1 MIFEILL
8 LLFSLTVMLLIV
20 YLYRKQWTRAP
31 PTDPVAA
38 PPPPDTTKK
47 CRFLYSDIDNEHTF
61 TVYEDSVKDPY
72 IRVDCDKCNQ
82 YVYKK
87 KSNEKDMCTSAMFDP
102 LENINIDDSGLADQ
116 MCDPKHPER
125 GPDCVQPHGVCSKST
140 APSQI
145 CPF

>member
-82 YVYKK
+82 YVYKTF
-87 KSNEKDMCTSAMFDP
+87 DGCTRYENFDFGYSVSSSTSGICT
-102 LENINIDDSGLADQ
+102 NIGFSRPCDQ
-116 MCDPKHPER
+116 VFLRTLPQMK
-125 GPDCVQPHGVCSKST
+125 
-140 APSQI
+140 
-145 CPF
+145 